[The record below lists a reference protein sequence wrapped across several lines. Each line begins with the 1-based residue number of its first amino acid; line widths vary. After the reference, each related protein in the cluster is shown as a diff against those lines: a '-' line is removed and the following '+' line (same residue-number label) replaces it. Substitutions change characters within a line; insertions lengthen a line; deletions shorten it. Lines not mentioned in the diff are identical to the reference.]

1 LQILS
6 KDAAPRANAMFL
18 AISKMIDE
26 EGNLEA
32 TTARKA
38 LLKDMAD
45 FRGSLGLSV
54 ANIRAFL
61 LTANKEYRATF
72 DQLWGHNE
80 AAFKELERQIKLLTP
95 SQKSAFDDLSK
106 ARGEFASLPS
116 KMFEIRESEAWD
128 MPRLI
133 LAKEALPQANKLA
146 DILAGERDAKGLR
159 NGGLVGRQKTVLDEE
174 AKAITSMTQAMTWI
188 GWVSLVIGLIL
199 GISVATI
206 IGRGITL
213 PLAGMTSA
221 MNRLSGGDLAVEI
234 PAKDSRDEVGDMA
247 QAMEVFKNGLIR
259 QRELEAQ
266 QVAEREA
273 RERRAQKIEAMT
285 REFDVQVSAMVGA
298 VSAAAT
304 QLQSTSAS
312 MSTTADQTSRQATA
326 VAAAAE
332 EASTNV
338 QTVAAAAEELSASIG
353 EISSQVAASTRI
365 SRDAVE
371 EAEKTS
377 AIVSGLTE
385 TTGRIGEVIHLINDI
400 ASQTNLLALNA
411 TIEAARAGEAGKGFA
426 VVANEV
432 KHLANQTAKAT
443 DEIGA
448 QINAVQEHT
457 SNAAKAISGI
467 VEIINRMGEI
477 SSGIAAAMEE
487 QSAATREIARNVE
500 QAAAGTSEVTSN
512 VTGVQQAAGDT
523 GHAAGEVLSASSELS
538 VQSEKLNL
546 TVRRFLDDV
555 KTA

>member
-1 LQILS
+1 
-6 KDAAPRANAMFL
+6 MFK
-18 AISKMIDE
+18 AISSMIDE
-26 EGNLEA
+26 EGKLEA
-32 TTARKA
+32 TPARKA
-38 LLKDMAD
+38 LLKEMAD
-45 FRGSLGLSV
+45 FRGSLGLAV

-61 LTANKEYRATF
+61 LTANKEYRTAF
-72 DQLWGHNE
+72 EQLWANNE
-80 AAFKELERQIKLLTP
+80 TAHKALEQHTTLLSTT
-95 SQKSAFDDLSK
+95 QKTSFDTLAK
-106 ARGEFASLPS
+106 ARGEFAPLPS
-116 KMFEIRESEAWD
+116 KMFDIRESEAWD
-128 MPRLI
+128 MPRFV

-146 DILAGERDAKGLR
+146 DILSGERNAQAIR
-159 NGGLVGRQKTVLDEE
+159 AGGLVDRQKAVLKEE
-174 AKAITSMTQAMTWI
+174 AIAITSMTHTMTWI
-188 GWVSLVIGLIL
+188 GWISLVVGLAL
-199 GISVATI
+199 GISIATI
-206 IGRGITL
+206 TGRGITI

-221 MNRLSGGDLAVEI
+221 MNRLSGGDVAVEI
-234 PAKDSRDEVGDMA
+234 PAKDAKDEIGDMA

-266 QVAEREA
+266 QAAERAA

-285 REFDVQVSAMVGA
+285 KEFDIQVSSMVSA
-298 VSAAAT
+298 VSAAAN
-304 QLQSTSAS
+304 QLQSTSSS
-312 MSTTADQTSRQATA
+312 MSSTADQTSRQATA

-353 EISSQVAASTRI
+353 EISSQIAASTSI
-365 SRDAVE
+365 SKTAVE

-377 AIVSGLTE
+377 SIVAGLTE

-443 DEIGA
+443 EEIGS
-448 QINAVQEHT
+448 QISAVQSHT
-457 SNAAKAISGI
+457 ANAAQAISGI
-467 VEIINRMGEI
+467 VSIINRMGEI

-500 QAAAGTSEVTSN
+500 QAAAGTGEVTANIS
-512 VTGVQQAAGDT
+512 GVQQAAGET
-523 GHAAGEVLSASSELS
+523 GHAAGEVLGASGELS

-555 KTA
+555 KSA